1 MNLNESHQ
9 LARELTME
17 YIRENRIFSVN
28 ESFDNKKRGRDDMVK
43 AYFSL
48 YEDFRNGVE
57 EYAEK
62 YSYGEEM
69 KMHGGDT
76 IIK

>member
-17 YIRENRIFSVN
+17 FIRENRIFSKEN
-28 ESFDNKKRGRDDMVK
+28 SFDGRRRDLDEMTK

-48 YEDFRNGVE
+48 YEDFRNGIE
-57 EYAEK
+57 DYADK
-62 YSYGEEM
+62 YSYGKEFQ
-69 KMHGGDT
+69 MHSSDSVP
-76 IIK
+76 K